1 MSVALQIPFR
11 HHDRDGQVSVLVTK
25 VVNGIDAGFDI
36 LPGLPFG
43 PETAAGYPSMS
54 ATVSYEGAGYRKL
67 TGWIQVVHT
76 RRTWD
81 HANEVVASE
90 VDSGPVW
97 AEADS
102 PFFAHG
108 YPAAIYDAPS
118 NNLNGAHHLEWR
130 ADTFLVT
137 VPLRSRSEPI
147 TLLASFAW
155 GYNESADP
163 KTAPSIVAPVAT
175 SRERWHE
182 CSEVLERGFPAWR
195 WA

>member
-11 HHDRDGQVSVLVTK
+11 HHDRDGQISVLVSK
-25 VVNGIDAGFDI
+25 VVDGSDAGFDV

-43 PETAAGYPSMS
+43 PEAGAGYPSMF
-54 ATVSYEGAGYRKL
+54 ATVSYEGAGYRML

-81 HANEVVASE
+81 DANEVSVSE
-90 VDSGPVW
+90 VDLGLVW
-97 AEADS
+97 AEAVS

-108 YPAAIYDAPS
+108 YPAAIFDAPS
-118 NNLNGAHHLEWR
+118 NNLNGARHLEWR

-147 TLLASFAW
+147 RLLASFGW
-155 GYNESADP
+155 DYDEFSDP
-163 KTAPSIVAPVAT
+163 KTAPAIVAPVAT
-175 SRERWHE
+175 STERWHE
-182 CSEVLERGFPAWR
+182 CSRILKRDFPAWR